1 MTEVEGDG
9 FKALSDIFKALGF
22 PIRVEILRTLEKN
35 SLRYSELM
43 KMVRLDRFNDAGKFA
58 YHLSKLMENGLV
70 EYRPETKVYTITAL
84 GKDVLNHAM
93 NLFESLR
100 KKENVLLVRR
110 TDSSIELFERKRIE
124 ECLVREAGIEQETA
138 EIIALEIEERLYS
151 LGIKYLTA
159 PLIREYVNAVL
170 LEKKMENYRHKL
182 TRLGIPVHDASELLS
197 LKRDIDDVISEAG
210 EEVMRQYAFLM
221 KLPREVGDA
230 HLSGIIHINHLA
242 TFMFKPDEV
251 INSLTSLNL
260 FKIHSFV
267 PVSESLPS
275 FKQVAWR
282 LVDEFSRASSDANSL
297 LIDIDNPEVFKEI
310 ILSIAISQRKW
321 NIVLTAEQE
330 PSMLGLL
337 KVLDKIAEKVVLSN
351 FTLSLVG
358 YDEKLFER
366 EMIGKMAKY
375 LNAGGALVL
384 RNSMNISPTHHLL
397 ALKGDIKDYV
407 RSGLLGSISLNL
419 PRILEKAS
427 SDEDIFWSN
436 LYETVNR
443 ILETFKLKRESLKN
457 IMDNRRLPPFSNMVN
472 GEPYFVVEKGHSTI
486 ELIGLYSVAEKI
498 HNSQNISDSVLEAEK
513 IFKKTNEFVSKNSG
527 KNDRILI
534 SFVGHTEA
542 VKRFEGD
549 SRANNEEERMNIVP
563 KKVRFEEWF
572 KLESRLK
579 NLVPESNVIFLQ
591 NLEELKSVNKNDEMG
606 FVIHNPATMCAHCG
620 KIYPIAEEK
629 CVCGYSSRS
638 FP

>member
-43 KMVRLDRFNDAGKFA
+43 KMVRLDRFSDAGKFA

-221 KLPREVGDA
+221 KLPRELGDA

-267 PVSESLPS
+267 PISESLPS

-330 PSMLGLL
+330 PSMLELL

-384 RNSMNISPTHHLL
+384 RNSTNISPTHHLL

-534 SFVGHTEA
+534 SFIGHAEA

-549 SRANNEEERMNIVP
+549 SRANNEEKRMNIVP

-629 CVCGYSSRS
+629 CVCGSSSRS